1 MFPLSKYAP
10 LTSPLGLGNPLNVL
24 AQIGTVPFVRY
35 FTEIF
40 GQLEFELVP
49 LEFELVP
56 LEFELVPLEFELVPL
71 EFELVPL
78 EFELVPLEF
87 ELVTLVLVDAFSEKS
102 DETPVEQA
110 PTAKTVKVMMLVTAL
125 LTMGFSLGQ
134 N

>member
-35 FTEIF
+35 FTDIF

-56 LEFELVPLEFELVPL
+56 LEFELVP
-71 EFELVPL
+71 
-78 EFELVPLEF
+78 
-87 ELVTLVLVDAFSEKS
+87 LVLVDAFSEKS

>member
-35 FTEIF
+35 FTDIF
-40 GQLEFELVP
+40 GQ
-49 LEFELVP
+49 
-56 LEFELVPLEFELVPL
+56 
-71 EFELVPL
+71 L

-110 PTAKTVKVMMLVTAL
+110 PTAKTVKVMMLVATL
-125 LTMGFSLGQ
+125 LIMHLV
-134 N
+134 

>member
-40 GQLEFELVP
+40 GQ

>member
-1 MFPLSKYAP
+1 M
-10 LTSPLGLGNPLNVL
+10 L

-35 FTEIF
+35 FTDIS

-49 LEFELVP
+49 LEFELVT
-56 LEFELVPLEFELVPL
+56 
-71 EFELVPL
+71 L

-87 ELVTLVLVDAFSEKS
+87 ELVTLVLVDALSEKS

-110 PTAKTVKVMMLVTAL
+110 PTAKTVKVMMLVTTL